1 MIAECG
7 NCRKKFEI
15 HCDGD
20 ISGYRCPS
28 CGGALLSGETN
39 PGGRVMKRLSVLL
52 AVLGLAVLLLTGA
65 VLLLL
70 REHSRNAAMIEEM
83 SRKIRD
89 LDSRG
94 SGFAA
99 MNSDNEARIRDLE
112 KRFER
117 FYVPLA
123 ALTATGENAPVFLT
137 DRELRELREEI
148 ASNKKNADAIRSWQ
162 SKYSGPLE
170 YFISGADRQA
180 VSESFD
186 EMVSR
191 LEGVI
196 AYTDRNNAAL
206 AADVGALSEQL
217 AARLGNVEATV
228 NVLCN
233 YCNEVGITIND
244 IIESNDKVQDDL
256 ATLYKRVN
264 WLNQRDNTRVIFV
277 RERPPKKVRP
287 MPPPPGG
294 K

>member
-1 MIAECG
+1 MIAECV

-15 HCDGD
+15 RGDGD
-20 ISGYRCPS
+20 VSGYRCPS
-28 CGGALLSGETN
+28 CGGALNGEAR
-39 PGGRVMKRLSVLL
+39 PGGRVLRRLSILL
-52 AVLGLAVLLLTGA
+52 AALGAATLLLTGT

-70 REHSRNAAMIEEM
+70 REQSRTADMIGEM

-99 MNSDNEARIRDLE
+99 MNSDNDARLRDLE
-112 KRFER
+112 KKFER

-123 ALTATGENAPVFLT
+123 ALTATGDNAPVFLT

-148 ASNKKNADAIRSWQ
+148 AAGKKTADAIRAWQ

-186 EMVSR
+186 EMVNR
-191 LEGVI
+191 LENVI
-196 AYTDRNNAAL
+196 AYADRGNAAL
-206 AADVGALSEQL
+206 AADMGALSEEFASRIGNL
-217 AARLGNVEATV
+217 EAAV
-228 NVLCN
+228 NILCD
-233 YCNEVGITIND
+233 YCNEIGVTVND

-287 MPPPPGG
+287 APPRPGG

>member
-7 NCRKKFEI
+7 ACRKKFEI
-15 HCDGD
+15 RSDGD

-28 CGGALLSGETN
+28 CGGALLSGGTN
-39 PGGRVMKRLSVLL
+39 PGGRIMKRLSVLL

-70 REHSRNAAMIEEM
+70 REHSRSAAMIEEM

-99 MNSDNEARIRDLE
+99 MNSDNEARLRDLE
-112 KRFER
+112 KKFER

-137 DRELRELREEI
+137 ERELRELREEI
-148 ASNKKNADAIRSWQ
+148 ASNQKTADALRSWQ

-186 EMVSR
+186 EMVNR

-196 AYTDRNNAAL
+196 AYADRNNAAL
-206 AADVGALSEQL
+206 AADVGTLSDQL
-217 AARLGNVEATV
+217 TARLGNVEASV
-228 NVLCN
+228 NILCN
-233 YCNEVGITIND
+233 YCNEISLTIND

-256 ATLYKRVN
+256 ATLFKRVN

-287 MPPPPGG
+287 VPSGTG
-294 K
+294 VK